1 MSNYCSQFIPDYAT
15 ITAPLRELTK
25 KNTPFQWSEACQE
38 AYDKLKDVLTSSPV
52 VSYFDVNKESIVLV
66 DASPVGL
73 SAILAQRAPHSE
85 ETKLIAYAS
94 RSLTDVET
102 RYSQTEKE
110 ALAIV
115 WGY

>member
-1 MSNYCSQFIPDYAT
+1 M
-15 ITAPLRELTK
+15 
-25 KNTPFQWSEACQE
+25 
-38 AYDKLKDVLTSSPV
+38 LTSSPV

-66 DASPVGL
+66 DASPVDL

-110 ALAIV
+110 ALPLFGVSSIFISTCMALLSSSIRITSL
-115 WGY
+115 